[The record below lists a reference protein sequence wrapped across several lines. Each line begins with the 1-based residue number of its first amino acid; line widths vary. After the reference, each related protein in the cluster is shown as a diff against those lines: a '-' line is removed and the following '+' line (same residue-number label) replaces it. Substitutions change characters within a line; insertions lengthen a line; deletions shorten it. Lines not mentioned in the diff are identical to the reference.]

1 VRPAHA
7 RHAPPVTLP
16 GRPRLVRTQGELLN
30 QDDRAVL
37 DLVAMNLLGLREPGD
52 QLP

>member
-1 VRPAHA
+1 MHAMLRPSRSQA
-7 RHAPPVTLP
+7 
-16 GRPRLVRTQGELLN
+16 GRGLVRTQGELLN